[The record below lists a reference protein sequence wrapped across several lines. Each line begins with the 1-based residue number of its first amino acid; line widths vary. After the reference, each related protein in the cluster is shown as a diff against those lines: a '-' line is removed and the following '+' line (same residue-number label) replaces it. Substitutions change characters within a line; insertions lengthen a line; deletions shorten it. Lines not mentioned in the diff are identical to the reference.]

1 MSQSTPINQIR
12 KNLSNASG
20 NSMPQAQMMPPQV
33 PVHNSMDMG
42 QPMPQS
48 MGGQPMP
55 QIPSEMNQQAGIT
68 DSQLVNDILK
78 EMGDS
83 PGADNQADINVSSMS
98 YAMDSSQVPPE
109 KLAGNFLQAEGQET
123 LNPPNTSISS
133 SNQHIGSDS
142 ISSNDDTSLTNKL
155 LGGLTLNQP
164 DSWKDK
170 LIMMVKYPL
179 LVLLICIV
187 ISLPIFSRTLF
198 SVFPNLLKES
208 GEISL
213 LGVLLKSV
221 IGAFLFAIIQYFV

>member
-1 MSQSTPINQIR
+1 
-12 KNLSNASG
+12 
-20 NSMPQAQMMPPQV
+20 MPPPPV
-33 PVHNSMDMG
+33 PVHNMDMG
-42 QPMPQS
+42 SPMSPPS
-48 MGGQPMP
+48 P
-55 QIPSEMNQQAGIT
+55 QIPAEMNQQAGLT

-83 PGADNQADINVSSMS
+83 PGADNQADINVGSMN

-123 LNPPNTSISS
+123 LNPPNTSMSGTNEHLGSS
-133 SNQHIGSDS
+133 SMSSD
-142 ISSNDDTSLTNKL
+142 NDSDLTNKM

-164 DSWKDK
+164 QSWRDK
-170 LIMMVKYPL
+170 IIMMVKYPL
-179 LVLLICIV
+179 IVLVICII

-198 SVFPNLLKES
+198 SIFPRLLKES

-221 IGAFLFAIIQYFV
+221 IGALLFAIIQYFI